1 MSLRIENVNL
11 SDSGNYSC
19 KTTVVLPPPSLD
31 YISHVMLQVEGLSLQ
46 KQNSSNDS
54 CILLLCSLEGLNPV
68 LVNFTWIREGHGSL
82 YSSTSYDMKSSL
94 HLCKPHWSDG
104 DTIICRANYSNRQTQ
119 IIHIILTSEYGSD
132 KESRLNSLVVRVAFF
147 IIFIIVII
155 LIWILFCMFK
165 YKTLSCCRGPST

>member
-1 MSLRIENVNL
+1 
-11 SDSGNYSC
+11 
-19 KTTVVLPPPSLD
+19 
-31 YISHVMLQVEGLSLQ
+31 MLQVEGLSLQ

-82 YSSTSYDMKSSL
+82 YSSTSYDMDSSL

-119 IIHIILTSEYGSD
+119 THIILTLEYGSAALYGL
-132 KESRLNSLVVRVAFF
+132 SLLNILLFSAAAGLIAC
-147 IIFIIVII
+147 IIFVVVFCKCRKRDKNGSIVFSNKVYENFSFAMARQNTQPIAKPPEECI
-155 LIWILFCMFK
+155 
-165 YKTLSCCRGPST
+165 YEN